1 MSSSNSSFFLYTWI
15 MALMGTSSSYAH
27 LKLQAP
33 IPSLIT
39 LGFWLQWAPSNFF
52 KLYTLEAFSL
62 RHNDTLSSFQDL
74 SNTTQALMNTK
85 VHSKICKLNECT
97 HKLSLRTNTQEKIWL
112 RVSFFVLQMIPHTLF
127 IEWDFGY
134 YSRHCS
140 LDVLLF
146 MTLLLAFYCTLAVG
160 TIHDTVH

>member
-1 MSSSNSSFFLYTWI
+1 MSSSNPSFFLYTWI
-15 MALMGTSSSYAH
+15 MAPMGTSSSYAH
-27 LKLQAP
+27 LKFQDP

-62 RHNDTLSSFQDL
+62 RHNETLSSFQDL

-85 VHSKICKLNECT
+85 VHSKICKCNEFT

-112 RVSFFVLQMIPHTLF
+112 RASFFFTNDPPHSIYRVGFWILF
-127 IEWDFGY
+127 TALFT
-134 YSRHCS
+134 SR
-140 LDVLLF
+140 F
-146 MTLLLAFYCTLAVG
+146 
-160 TIHDTVH
+160 TVH